1 MRDRGAPPL
10 AGLDR
15 VSPSLGRRAPVLVPG
30 RGWGGHM
37 GRGERKGPAPTWMAA
52 CAGLVL
58 PALMLLAA
66 AVGDDWH
73 DEHVSGPARL
83 SYQVH

>member
-1 MRDRGAPPL
+1 MARRPL
-10 AGLDR
+10 AGLGR
-15 VSPSLGRRAPVLVPG
+15 VSPSLGRRAPMLVPG

-58 PALMLLAA
+58 LALMLLAA
-66 AVGDDWH
+66 AAETIGTT
-73 DEHVSGPARL
+73 STSAALPASRIK
-83 SYQVH
+83 YTK

>member
-1 MRDRGAPPL
+1 
-10 AGLDR
+10 
-15 VSPSLGRRAPVLVPG
+15 
-30 RGWGGHM
+30 M

-58 PALMLLAA
+58 LALMLLAA

-73 DEHVSGPARL
+73 DEHVSSPARL